1 MLQRF
6 EQINKEILLVIF
18 VENAWHVENLIDQYP
33 VLPNRTPLFEC
44 FEERLRPSSTRP
56 LFIKAIPY

>member
-33 VLPNRTPLFEC
+33 VLPTA
-44 FEERLRPSSTRP
+44 LRCSSALKNDRG
-56 LFIKAIPY
+56 LLQHVRCL